1 MTNKTWLITGTSS
14 GFGQALAQLVAQN
27 KQFNLVATARKMSD
41 LAYLDQYDE
50 KRILKIIVDVTNQ
63 QQIEQAVK
71 AAQSKFKQI
80 DILVNNAGLGYFGT
94 IEESKDEDIKQLFAV
109 NVFGL
114 AKMTQAV
121 LPVMRAQKSG
131 LIINISSVLG
141 LTSLPTLGWYSA
153 SKYAVEGYSNA
164 LRQEVADLGIKV
176 MLVEPSGARTKWNA
190 GKTAPVTILDYAK
203 FSEMVKGAV
212 TGETNAP
219 GNPEKVAQAIYDLVM
234 GTQTL
239 PNHLPLGEFAT
250 NGIQQELSTTLKE
263 VEQYHQLSLT
273 IDTPNQEG

>member
-1 MTNKTWLITGTSS
+1 
-14 GFGQALAQLVAQN
+14 
-27 KQFNLVATARKMSD
+27 MSD